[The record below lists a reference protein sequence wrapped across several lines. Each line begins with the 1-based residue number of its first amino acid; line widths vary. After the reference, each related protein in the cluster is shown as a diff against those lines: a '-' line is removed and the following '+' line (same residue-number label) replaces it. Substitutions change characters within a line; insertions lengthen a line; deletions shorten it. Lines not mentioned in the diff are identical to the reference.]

1 MPAVTVLI
9 PAYNAERC
17 VGRAVEDALGQ
28 TLRDLEV
35 IVIDDGSRDA
45 TVAAARTA
53 AGGDPRLRIVTLP
66 ENQGVAAARNAG
78 LMRARGT
85 WIALLDADDRIDPER
100 LERLTREAAASE
112 ADLLADNLIVRNVD
126 TAEPPSSAFPAAR
139 MRTRGPIPAADFID
153 SDRPAWGTRAAG
165 FMKPLMRRSFLEEH
179 RLTYTRGIHAGSD
192 FHLYVRCLLHGARL
206 FYVPE
211 AYYHY
216 AISRRSL
223 CRADTERIQRAF
235 KESSALLRAESDA
248 LARPDVAAQLL
259 ARERHIDAWSAYEK
273 FIALWRE
280 RPAREILGA
289 FLRLPSHR
297 YALGRL
303 ARGLQRRVRE
313 RLRRPRTHCGS
324 TGETKASSSRARA

>member
-1 MPAVTVLI
+1 LPAVTVLI

-45 TVAAARTA
+45 TLAAARSA
-53 AGGDPRLRIVTLP
+53 AGGDPRLRIVALP

-85 WIALLDADDRIDPER
+85 WIALLDADDRIDPQRIEQ
-100 LERLTREAAASE
+100 LTREAAASE

-126 TAEPPSSAFPAAR
+126 TSEPSGTAFPAAR
-139 MRTRGPIPAADFID
+139 MRARGPIAPESFVD

-165 FMKPLMRRSFLEEH
+165 FIKPLMRRSFLEEH
-179 RLTYTRGIHAGSD
+179 RLAYTPGIHAGSD

-216 AISRRSL
+216 AISCRSL
-223 CRADTERIQRAF
+223 CRDDTERIQRAF
-235 KESSALLRAESDA
+235 KDSSALLRAEAVA
-248 LARPDVAAQLL
+248 LGRPDVEAQLL

-273 FIALWRE
+273 FVSLLRE
-280 RPAREILGA
+280 RPSSETLRT
-289 FLRLPSHR
+289 FLRLPSR
-297 YALGRL
+297 WYALGRL
-303 ARGLQRRVRE
+303 ARGLQRRIRE
-313 RLRRPRTHCGS
+313 RLRRSRTHGAPAD
-324 TGETKASSSRARA
+324 TKASSSRVRA